1 MTPSVAPRR
10 RKRVLA
16 VASGGG
22 HWEELLLLHP
32 AFEDQDVLFATT
44 LVGLAERAGIDRHA
58 LLPDCNADQKFAA
71 FRCTLAAAWLL
82 LRFRPQVIIST
93 GALPGFI
100 VMAIGKA
107 FGARTIWIDSI
118 ANAEEFSAAGTH
130 ARGVAD
136 LRLSQWPDVADAGDA
151 EYAGSLL

>member
-1 MTPSVAPRR
+1 MPLTAPVR
-10 RKRVLA
+10 RKRILA

-22 HWEELLLLHP
+22 HWEELLLLRP

-44 LVGLAERAGIDRHA
+44 LAGLAERAGLTRHA
-58 LLPDCNADQKFAA
+58 MLPDCNADQKLAA
-71 FRCTLAAAWLL
+71 LRCTLAAAWLL

-118 ANAEEFSAAGTH
+118 ANAEEFSAAGAH
-130 ARGVAD
+130 ARRVAD
-136 LRLSQWPDVADAGDA
+136 LRLSQWPDVADAGHA
-151 EYAGSLL
+151 EYAGNLL